1 MNSQTLQ
8 LSQLYAIF
16 LFISIHK
23 MWTNPAD
30 YYNIVNHS
38 SNVRVQTPNKHFCA
52 CPKKSHW
59 ESCGGGTASIISGT
73 HQNIPQPHVVSFN
86 HTETSKPPNH
96 MRAPVNF
103 QEIAFSLLCLLNPQR
118 RSVNTGSKKRKK
130 PKNSVLNQHESPSHP
145 LWTKCSL
152 LSNRFD
158 LTCKTQRNSVGDTW
172 APRHKQQQVNQQF

>member
-1 MNSQTLQ
+1 MNMIIFKGETIIKLLTACKKELLKMSSQTLQ

-16 LFISIHK
+16 LFISIHR

-73 HQNIPQPHVVSFN
+73 HQNIPQPHVVLFN

-118 RSVNTGSKKRKK
+118 RSVNTGSKKRG
-130 PKNSVLNQHESPSHP
+130 KNQKTAFWISMSHLP
-145 LWTKCSL
+145 THFGRNVHSCLT
-152 LSNRFD
+152 D
-158 LTCKTQRNSVGDTW
+158 LT
-172 APRHKQQQVNQQF
+172 